1 MAKNSYETKL
11 VNLVKKADSI
21 RGCVKDGYIYVSI
34 DDHAIIKMVDSTYNG
49 MILSKMGIY
58 YIKTN
63 AGKYDMI
70 KGNFVQVLD
79 TVPDKLTKLFDFIK
93 EDIFMS
99 KFIYMDDDK
108 ELVLYPYNGHL
119 QAIQKKYYDIMK
131 NMNSPFWTEKG
142 YIDRIIG
149 TYDSVNDI
157 MFGAMPYHLEHVEVV
172 DKIKAL
178 SDYLI
183 DFEKKAAEWKK
194 ENSYEK

>member
-1 MAKNSYETKL
+1 
-11 VNLVKKADSI
+11 
-21 RGCVKDGYIYVSI
+21 
-34 DDHAIIKMVDSTYNG
+34 
-49 MILSKMGIY
+49 
-58 YIKTN
+58 
-63 AGKYDMI
+63 MI

-99 KFIYMDDDK
+99 KFIYMDDDDK
-108 ELVLYPYNGHL
+108 EVVLYPYNGHL

-149 TYDSVNDI
+149 TYDTVNDI
-157 MFGAMPYHLEHVEVV
+157 MFGAMPYHLEHIEVV